1 MRRHTPPSHTCAS
14 RIVPLAVLAKSARWH
29 SAAAAIARR
38 NSGDCACTQR
48 YHEAWQWPI
57 GSFARVLRAA
67 PASAQLVAAA
77 SRARAHARGSA
88 TCAGGHRAGAWEGA
102 LGRHPLAGVACG
114 GVVVHRAAACA
125 AAFSTNRLRTENH
138 CSRTAN
144 MPTGFARALSCLRT
158 PQCPAR
164 PTRAQD
170 LAASLPSTAPPHLHG
185 ITHTAV
191 CARNSACY
199 V

>member
-1 MRRHTPPSHTCAS
+1 MLNTKSSGARHSKPCCGAS
-14 RIVPLAVLAKSARWH
+14 RGDRQTKLGGLRVH
-29 SAAAAIARR
+29 SAVPQGGVMAHR
-38 NSGDCACTQR
+38 
-48 YHEAWQWPI
+48 PL
-57 GSFARVLRAA
+57 ARVLRAA

-144 MPTGFARALSCLRT
+144 RPTGFARALSCLRT
-158 PQCPAR
+158 QQCPAR
-164 PTRAQD
+164 PKRAQD

-191 CARNSACY
+191 CARTSACY

>member
-1 MRRHTPPSHTCAS
+1 MGMGGRTRPVSPLPVSHAAGSLSSVRR
-14 RIVPLAVLAKSARWH
+14 L
-29 SAAAAIARR
+29 
-38 NSGDCACTQR
+38 
-48 YHEAWQWPI
+48 
-57 GSFARVLRAA
+57 VLR
-67 PASAQLVAAA
+67 
-77 SRARAHARGSA
+77 H
-88 TCAGGHRAGAWEGA
+88 
-102 LGRHPLAGVACG
+102 
-114 GVVVHRAAACA
+114 
-125 AAFSTNRLRTENH
+125 FSTNRLRTENH

-170 LAASLPSTAPPHLHG
+170 LAASLPSTARPHLHG

-199 V
+199 VGGHLVTVRVPVWLCVQAHACARACLPVCVRACVCLRARACGRVRTRDRDRAVA